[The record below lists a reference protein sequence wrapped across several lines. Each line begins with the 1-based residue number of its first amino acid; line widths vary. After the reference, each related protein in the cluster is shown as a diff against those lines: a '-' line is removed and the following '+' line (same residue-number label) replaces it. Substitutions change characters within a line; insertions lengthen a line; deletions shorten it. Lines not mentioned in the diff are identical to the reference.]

1 MTARGFQCTPFVTH
15 DPALTRGGPSLR
27 CLFFLSLI
35 HVPFV
40 EEGECRLCAAVT
52 TRALIVSLHR
62 RMEVVMSSPGRRVH
76 SRLPSLNNLLESE
89 VILGDD
95 DDGSSCTGEESEMH
109 SALEDLSESVSAESK
124 FVDCSAASSIPDVS
138 DSLPLEMGRL
148 SLSQSYQHEPTARSS
163 LPRSN
168 STLSS
173 RTIQN
178 TRARLLLSPRQTFA
192 DSTASSRSKLPA
204 ASPFTQ
210 RRSVSAAPNPVSQP
224 TTPTTVRKPST
235 SATPSPR
242 PAVPPKPIGL
252 SRQASSLKAKTPE
265 SPAPMRR
272 SPSSVASTGSSPAA
286 KFLASGK
293 QASVIRN
300 GKPATPTK
308 AAATTT
314 PPKRMD
320 GYATLGR
327 RPKLSSP
334 VTPTG
339 LSAMESS
346 FMASRETKN
355 TADKFATLPRRKP
368 AKDRPAL
375 PKPTREPEQPRIEG
389 GATLPRPKKLSSP
402 TSSAMKPRTLIYHEK
417 CAQTELNQQDIVDGQ
432 EASIKL
438 RALTRQQNNGEEVRQ
453 LERMLIQV
461 SVRNEFVAFEMIDQ
475 RECRFIQ
482 SKEENQLLRN
492 ELEEEREERQV
503 VQREL
508 ERTTQRVA
516 AMLDSME
523 GVEREFH
530 SRGDSLLQLET
541 SLQSSTNALCVM
553 QEQLEARDVA
563 LNAQRLELDRRLQA
577 EETLL
582 QQLHETEAEGRE
594 MMEFLQA
601 EKLALQDA
609 VRDSEN
615 EIANLKLQIEESH
628 KQLSLKE
635 EECQHLVRLAEQR
648 RHELAAMQA
657 ELKGAEGRTGSVLMA
672 QGARLSA
679 AALALVKLHSRMDG
693 LLKSL
698 MSSHSLPPG
707 ELEALVFT
715 NDAFKD
721 EGSSNGSDIEPHAE
735 IAPASPD
742 EAEIDSSGILESSPQ
757 AKSEPALR
765 LVGSSSLQVACHE
778 VLLIHDACLMTTT
791 SP

>member
-1 MTARGFQCTPFVTH
+1 M
-15 DPALTRGGPSLR
+15 
-27 CLFFLSLI
+27 
-35 HVPFV
+35 
-40 EEGECRLCAAVT
+40 
-52 TRALIVSLHR
+52 
-62 RMEVVMSSPGRRVH
+62 
-76 SRLPSLNNLLESE
+76 
-89 VILGDD
+89 
-95 DDGSSCTGEESEMH
+95 
-109 SALEDLSESVSAESK
+109 
-124 FVDCSAASSIPDVS
+124 
-138 DSLPLEMGRL
+138 
-148 SLSQSYQHEPTARSS
+148 
-163 LPRSN
+163 
-168 STLSS
+168 
-173 RTIQN
+173 
-178 TRARLLLSPRQTFA
+178 
-192 DSTASSRSKLPA
+192 
-204 ASPFTQ
+204 
-210 RRSVSAAPNPVSQP
+210 
-224 TTPTTVRKPST
+224 
-235 SATPSPR
+235 
-242 PAVPPKPIGL
+242 
-252 SRQASSLKAKTPE
+252 
-265 SPAPMRR
+265 
-272 SPSSVASTGSSPAA
+272 
-286 KFLASGK
+286 
-293 QASVIRN
+293 
-300 GKPATPTK
+300 
-308 AAATTT
+308 
-314 PPKRMD
+314 
-320 GYATLGR
+320 
-327 RPKLSSP
+327 
-334 VTPTG
+334 
-339 LSAMESS
+339 
-346 FMASRETKN
+346 
-355 TADKFATLPRRKP
+355 
-368 AKDRPAL
+368 
-375 PKPTREPEQPRIEG
+375 
-389 GATLPRPKKLSSP
+389 
-402 TSSAMKPRTLIYHEK
+402 
-417 CAQTELNQQDIVDGQ
+417 
-432 EASIKL
+432 
-438 RALTRQQNNGEEVRQ
+438 
-453 LERMLIQV
+453 
-461 SVRNEFVAFEMIDQ
+461 
-475 RECRFIQ
+475 
-482 SKEENQLLRN
+482 
-492 ELEEEREERQV
+492 

-742 EAEIDSSGILESSPQ
+742 EAEIDSSSILESSPQ